1 MTKEFTRDGRRLS
14 YRDAGTGVPVVL
26 LHAFPLSNHL
36 FHAQFEALPRG
47 VRLIAP
53 DLRGFGLSDRVPADA
68 PHGPGAQ
75 SMDEHAD
82 DVVALLDELG
92 LDSAV
97 VGGVSMGGYVTFAVL
112 RRAASRVRGLILCD
126 TRAEADTDDA
136 RANRRAM
143 KARLADAGP
152 RAIADDMVPKL
163 IGATTLAERPSLADD
178 LHALIEGTAAMAIHD
193 AIECL
198 MWRADATP
206 LLREIAVPTLIVV
219 GREDVLTPVA
229 LHEKMHAAIPQS
241 TLEIVEGAGHL
252 ANLER
257 PDVVTPLIERFVASL
272 SA

>member
-1 MTKEFTRDGRRLS
+1 
-14 YRDAGTGVPVVL
+14 
-26 LHAFPLSNHL
+26 
-36 FHAQFEALPRG
+36 

-68 PHGPGAQ
+68 PHGPGAL

-112 RRAASRVRGLILCD
+112 RHAASRVRGLVFCD
-126 TRAEADTDDA
+126 TRADADTDEG
-136 RANRRAM
+136 RTNRRAM
-143 KARLADAGP
+143 QAKLAEAGS

-163 IGATTLAERPSLADD
+163 IGTTTQRERPALADD
-178 LHALIEGTAAMAIHD
+178 LHALIEATAPEAIHD

-198 MWRADATP
+198 MWRADATH
-206 LLREIAVPTLIVV
+206 LLREIAVPSLIIV

-229 LHEKMHAAIPQS
+229 LHEKMHAAMPQS
-241 TLEIVEGAGHL
+241 TLEIIDGAGHL
-252 ANLER
+252 ANFER
-257 PDVVTPLIERFVASL
+257 PDLVTPLIERFVASL
-272 SA
+272 